1 MELQSLEER
10 PAVEFTERE
19 ARGVRLAQGLGLFS
33 IGLGVAELI
42 VPRVVKRAI
51 GSRGEGTRT
60 VRAFGAREVTSG
72 LAVLGSRDPVRAL
85 DARLIGDFIDLVA
98 LGIAFARPSNGRR
111 RLVMAAGAVLGAT
124 ALDLMARRRLA
135 ADPNR
140 AVRVGQRTRIGKAV
154 TINVE
159 PQEVYLFWR
168 GLEGLSA
175 VFPHLGRVE
184 EIDADRS
191 RWVAEG
197 PAKTKLT
204 WFAEIIDDDPG
215 RMLAW
220 TSEGGPFS
228 SDGVVHFLPAP
239 GGRGT
244 ELVVEME
251 YHVLGGGIGR
261 AASLAMGLEPGVEL
275 EKGLR
280 RLKQLFEVGEV
291 MIAKKGAR

>member
-1 MELQSLEER
+1 MELQPLEER

-19 ARGVRLAQGLGLFS
+19 ARGVRLAQGLGLFG
-33 IGLGVAELI
+33 IGLGIAELI

-51 GSRGEGTRT
+51 GSRGSGTRA
-60 VRAFGAREVTSG
+60 VRAFGARELTSG

-85 DARLIGDFIDLVA
+85 DARLIGDIFDLVA

-111 RLVMAAGAVLGAT
+111 RLLLAAGTVLGTT
-124 ALDLMARRRLA
+124 ALDVMARRRLA

-140 AVRVGQRTRIGKAV
+140 AARVGQRTRIGKAV
-154 TINVE
+154 TIDVE
-159 PQEVYLFWR
+159 PHEVYLFWR
-168 GLEGLSA
+168 GLEGLPA

-184 EIDADRS
+184 EIDANRS
-191 RWVAEG
+191 RWVADG
-197 PAKTKLT
+197 PANTKLT
-204 WFAEIIDDDPG
+204 WFAEIIDDAPG
-215 RMLAW
+215 CMLAW

-228 SDGVVHFLPAP
+228 SDGIVHFLPAP
-239 GGRGT
+239 GRRGT
-244 ELVVEME
+244 EVVVEME

-280 RLKQLFEVGEV
+280 RLKQLFEVGEF
-291 MIAKKGAR
+291 MIARKGDR